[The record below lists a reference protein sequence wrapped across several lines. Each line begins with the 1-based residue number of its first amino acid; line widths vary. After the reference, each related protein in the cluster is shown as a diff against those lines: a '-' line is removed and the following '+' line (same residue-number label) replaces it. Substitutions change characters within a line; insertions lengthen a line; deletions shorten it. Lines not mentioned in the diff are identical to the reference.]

1 MEASLRTEAD
11 IMQTT
16 AVDHARH
23 TWKWKLSI
31 PSTSS
36 LKRFCMIKSFSFLSC
51 RLMMQRGALVQFL
64 FFPNPRKMK
73 TSRLCKKS
81 QTHLLRVME
90 YSSSFHSISVCFC
103 FTNVKQT
110 HYIWYRWGM
119 SSGGISLCLVIK
131 MHSCLKTDIAVLER
145 HPCWRAHCLPL
156 FLSLPQLFV

>member
-1 MEASLRTEAD
+1 MHDTHENENFPFHPHPRLSVFAWLKVSPFSHVDLWCSEALLCNFYSFQ
-11 IMQTT
+11 I
-16 AVDHARH
+16 HG
-23 TWKWKLSI
+23 KWKR
-31 PSTSS
+31 TD
-36 LKRFCMIKSFSFLSC
+36 C
-51 RLMMQRGALVQFL
+51 A
-64 FFPNPRKMK
+64 
-73 TSRLCKKS
+73 KKS